1 MMAWREGLRMS
12 FEEAEEAEGV
22 EEGGEGAGEGLP
34 GGRYDGAN
42 TMVLLDS
49 TALLAFLAAAF
60 FLCNKAEQVTHAH
73 YTLAMTLL
81 TLLKCGRDWVEPVN
95 LPAILV
101 LSIHSSYLVFQPL

>member
-1 MMAWREGLRMS
+1 MSLEEGV
-12 FEEAEEAEGV
+12 AEGA

-60 FLCNKAEQVTHAH
+60 FLCNKAEQVTH
-73 YTLAMTLL
+73 
-81 TLLKCGRDWVEPVN
+81 
-95 LPAILV
+95 
-101 LSIHSSYLVFQPL
+101 IHTTCADISLCSPY